1 MKGSGSTVAT
11 ISSTQMQM
19 SKPIDL
25 NNQNLTMGGGTIDLE
40 NGSIVNT
47 SGNIT
52 FADNIE
58 VAIDSSGTNTITS
71 TNSNVTGIGIRSTV
85 GTAGTPH
92 SSGTALLVRRS
103 TASGFQELL
112 KVEST
117 GTNADQGVIVMN
129 NIDQLTTQDVVTT
142 TSGSTSNISDFAIAQ
157 FMEIV
162 VNGNQRYIPLYTR
175 S

>member
-1 MKGSGSTVAT
+1 M
-11 ISSTQMQM
+11 
-19 SKPIDL
+19 
-25 NNQNLTMGGGTIDLE
+25 
-40 NGSIVNT
+40 
-47 SGNIT
+47 
-52 FADNIE
+52 
-58 VAIDSSGTNTITS
+58 
-71 TNSNVTGIGIRSTV
+71 

-103 TASGFQELL
+103 TSSGFQELL